1 MDLASLLG
9 FLLAIV
15 FMALA
20 VIMGGG
26 GVGAFIDIPSI
37 IVTVGGSLATVLCS
51 LPLRSTLQ
59 GLKAAKVVFLNKTA
73 SIPDLV
79 EEIVSLAE
87 TSRHDG
93 LLALES
99 RAADIRH
106 PFLALGIQLTVDGT
120 NPEVLENVLRTE
132 MEALNE
138 RHKEGKLFFDQWGKT
153 GPSFGMIGTLLGLI
167 IMLGNLSDP
176 EKLGPGMAVAL
187 ITTLYGALL
196 ANVVCIPFA
205 EKLNQVNRQ
214 ELAAM
219 EVIIR
224 GVLAIQAGDSP
235 RVVHQKLSVFIPP
248 KARTQPNK
256 SKAA

>member
-1 MDLASLLG
+1 MDIATIIGLILG
-9 FLLAIV
+9 FGLVVGSIAI
-15 FMALA
+15 
-20 VIMGGG
+20 GGAM
-26 GVGAFIDIPSI
+26 GAFLDIPSVMI
-37 IVTVGGSLATVLCS
+37 TVGGSISALLINFPLSKVLGVFSVVRKAFTDTLPSTSEVIEQFKEYAT
-51 LPLRSTLQ
+51 
-59 GLKAAKVVFLNKTA
+59 TA
-73 SIPDLV
+73 
-79 EEIVSLAE
+79 
-87 TSRHDG
+87 RRDG

-99 RAADIRH
+99 RAAEIQH

-120 NPEVLENVLRTE
+120 NPEVLESVLRTE
-132 MEALNE
+132 MEALNN
-138 RHKEGKLFFDQWGKT
+138 RHKDGKLFLDQWGKT

-196 ANVVCIPFA
+196 ANVICLPFS

-219 EVIIR
+219 EIIIR

-235 RVVHQKLSVFIPP
+235 RVVHQKLSMFIPP
-248 KARTQPNK
+248 KARTQLSK
-256 SKAA
+256 GKAA